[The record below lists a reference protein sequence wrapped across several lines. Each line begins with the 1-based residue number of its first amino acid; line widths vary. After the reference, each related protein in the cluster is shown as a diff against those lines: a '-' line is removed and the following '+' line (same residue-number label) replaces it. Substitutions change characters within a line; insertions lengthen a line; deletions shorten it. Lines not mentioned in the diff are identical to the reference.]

1 MKMFNRLIAAGMVA
15 LSIAGC
21 ASPFDTQMN
30 GAVFVPPAR
39 DISSAF
45 LRANGDLYIVPEKG
59 VIIQDVLGVDGRP
72 ISWNTNGS
80 YIVISAQS
88 THANKAVD
96 LVIFDKLRRQATS
109 AAPRARWQ

>member
-1 MKMFNRLIAAGMVA
+1 MFNRLMAAGMVA

-21 ASPFDTQMN
+21 ATPFETHID
-30 GAVFVPPAR
+30 GAIFVPPAR
-39 DISSAF
+39 DISTAF

-59 VIIQDVLGVDGRP
+59 VIVQDVLGINGRP
-72 ISWNTNGS
+72 IPWRIDGA
-80 YIVISAQS
+80 YVVLSAQS
-88 THANKAVD
+88 AHANKSVD